1 MPLCNTWLR
10 YAQNKTPVRWEV
22 LLDARGRDC
31 PEFRCKHVNFL
42 DNTQNPGEEE
52 FLFTPYSVFTV
63 LSLHVPDRASV
74 QDPVVVQVEAAMD
87 NTEEAEDLPLA
98 PWY

>member
-1 MPLCNTWLR
+1 M
-10 YAQNKTPVRWEV
+10 RWEV
-22 LLDARGRDC
+22 LLDPRGLDS
-31 PEFRCKHVNFL
+31 PEFRCRHVNFL
-42 DNTQNPGEEE
+42 QNTQLPVEVEEE

-63 LSLHVPDRASV
+63 LSLHVPDRPSV
-74 QDPVVVQVEAAMD
+74 QDPVVVQVQAAMD

>member
-1 MPLCNTWLR
+1 M
-10 YAQNKTPVRWEV
+10 RWEV
-22 LLDARGRDC
+22 LLGPRGRDS

-42 DNTQNPGEEE
+42 ENTQLPGEEE

-63 LSLHVPDRASV
+63 LSLHVPDRPSV
-74 QDPVVVQVEAAMD
+74 QDPVVVQVQAAMD